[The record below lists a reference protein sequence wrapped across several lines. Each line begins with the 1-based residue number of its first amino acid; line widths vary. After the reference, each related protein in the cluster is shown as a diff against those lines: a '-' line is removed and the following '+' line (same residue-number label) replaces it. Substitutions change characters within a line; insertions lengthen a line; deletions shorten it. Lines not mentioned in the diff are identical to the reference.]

1 LPLGEKKMNKTYKI
15 QLESYDPFTGI
26 VNTLTLDNEYDDYNK
41 AQQVA
46 TKLQTSNIWEGS
58 TKLLDVSVIEI
69 GDK

>member
-1 LPLGEKKMNKTYKI
+1 MNKTYKI

-26 VNTLTLDNEYDDYNK
+26 VNTLTLDNEYDDYNE
-41 AQQVA
+41 AQRVA

-58 TKLLDVSVIEI
+58 TKLLDVLVIEI

>member
-15 QLESYDPFTGI
+15 KLESYDPFTGI
-26 VNTLTLDNEYDDYNK
+26 VNTLTLDNEYDDYNE
-41 AQQVA
+41 AQRVA

-58 TKLLDVSVIEI
+58 TKLLDVLVIEI

>member
-1 LPLGEKKMNKTYKI
+1 MNKTYKI